1 MAHGSRLV
9 SSFRF
14 FLAMLEIH
22 SQFDL
27 LLATMGG
34 VCVGALGCWLAQ
46 VFLRRRQ
53 LADSRPAAPVS
64 RTPAI
69 DSAAQAK
76 ASAEPTELFAQLRD
90 LLEQLEAPTEPAQT
104 ASLANQG
111 REAVRQLQDWIN
123 QQKKSSSA
131 GNSNDTAA
139 ALKQRAAEDEL
150 VLQWL
155 NEKPA
160 IAAACQAPPETTRP
174 ELALTQ
180 IASELLPFNPIAVRL
195 IGKTADADMSAA
207 VERIEKLLASVDPPE
222 TLATLPL
229 GTLPATLE
237 PAAAIR
243 DSQGRHNQQF
253 DDLQRRRTDQ
263 AIIYD
268 TLLRRCLGDD
278 DFAWRMLHKF
288 PTRCRTELES
298 LATEIRRR
306 AWTSA
311 TRRITQLRGMAANL
325 AAENLRD
332 ALANLEHVCRQQ
344 SATRADQ
351 LLEGVYGEFQQVL
364 DFLARAGGEQPLEPS
379 RNEENQPLSRWP
391 AALLPAEDHAPLH
404 LAPPN
409 LEPHS
414 AVRVS

>member
-1 MAHGSRLV
+1 MAPMFAVRFPPFDNSR
-9 SSFRF
+9 
-14 FLAMLEIH
+14 AMFETLG
-22 SQFDL
+22 QFDQ
-27 LLATMGG
+27 LLASVCG
-34 VCVGALGCWLAQ
+34 VIVGACGCWFVQ
-46 VFLRRRQ
+46 CWRQQRPRSSRRSY
-53 LADSRPAAPVS
+53 AYTE
-64 RTPAI
+64 TPAI
-69 DSAAQAK
+69 TAAAQAN
-76 ASAEPTELFAQLRD
+76 ASCWSEPEQLLRQVCELLAQL
-90 LLEQLEAPTEPAQT
+90 ETN
-104 ASLANQG
+104 ASSYKAARLTNQG
-111 REAVRQLQDWIN
+111 RNAVRQLQEWLLG
-123 QQKKSSSA
+123 QKNLSLAAKQD
-131 GNSNDTAA
+131 DTAA
-139 ALKQRAAEDEL
+139 ALIQRAAEDDL
-150 VLQWL
+150 VVQWL
-155 NEKPA
+155 NENPA
-160 IAAACQAPPETTRP
+160 RVIASASRAAPESAPP

-222 TLATLPL
+222 SL
-229 GTLPATLE
+229 GTM
-237 PAAAIR
+237 PAALETAPTIR
-243 DSQGRHNQQF
+243 DPQARYNMQS
-253 DDLQRRRTDQ
+253 DDQQRRRSDQ

-332 ALANLEHVCRQQ
+332 ALANLENVCRQQ

-364 DFLARAGGEQPLEPS
+364 DFLARAGGEQP
-379 RNEENQPLSRWP
+379 RNDEIQQLSRCP
-391 AALLPAEDHAPLH
+391 AALLPTEDHAPLS
-404 LAPPN
+404 
-409 LEPHS
+409 LELHP
-414 AVRVS
+414 AARVS